1 MDDANE
7 AGAATGEQ
15 DAPMAVAVVGLALRF
30 PGAEDARQYWRN
42 LVGGVDS
49 ITRLDAAGRA
59 RLGLP
64 QGDAWITAAGV
75 LEEAEGFD
83 AAFFGYSPSEAEQM
97 DPQHRTLLECA
108 WAAMESA
115 GYAPRGRPMR
125 AAVYAGAG
133 FTTYGG
139 RGSAGELGGA
149 LGLSGDFLA
158 TRVSYELDLTGPA
171 MTVQSAC
178 STSLVALH
186 LACQSLLAGECDLA
200 LAGGVSIRT
209 PQLAAHRNQEG
220 GILAPDGRCR
230 PFDVHAAG
238 TVVGNG
244 VGVLV
249 LKRLADAV
257 ADGDSIRALVLGT
270 ALNNDGG
277 AKTGFSAP
285 SVQGQ
290 TAVIREALSVAGV
303 SPSDVSYVEAHGTAT
318 ALGDP
323 IEVAALKQAFQGAPE
338 GACGL
343 GAVKSNFGHL
353 DAAAGVAGVIKTVL
367 SMEHRTLPPTLNFT
381 KPHPML
387 ELEGSPFQVVG
398 SARAWEGPLPLRAGV
413 TALGI
418 GGTNAHVVL
427 QEAPVLPDTD
437 APRRGEEVLLLSAK
451 TQGALERMTT
461 ALAERLREHAAS
473 GGTVEAASRAEAGAT
488 KGLALV
494 DEDSASREP
503 SASGASLAD
512 AAHTLQVGRA
522 RFPWRRFVVVR
533 HGEDVAALLD
543 GQSPPGEDA
552 ASRIRT
558 VFDEG
563 ESRGV
568 AFLFPGGGAQRVNMG
583 EAFLREPAFRKAID
597 TCAEWLRGPLGADL
611 RDVLFAGPER
621 FDAAARELDRPLWSQ
636 PALFVCDWALAQLW
650 LSWGVKPEALLG
662 HSLGEYVA
670 ACLAGVFTLEEALGL
685 VVARGRL
692 MEAMPLGGMVS
703 VLASVEQVTA
713 LVGTA
718 VSVAAINGPETCVL
732 SGPLPE
738 LEAAERA
745 LTARGIEHKRVRY
758 ARAAHSSMMEPYLEG
773 FAREVARVKLRAPS
787 LPVVSSLT
795 GRWLQE
801 REATS
806 PDYWVRHLRHTVR
819 FSDALGC
826 LLESGDRALIEVG
839 PGTTLTAL
847 ARQHPARKTQ
857 PVLATLPTKGDAPG
871 SALSALGEAWAAG
884 VDVDWERIRDGERR
898 RRVDLP
904 TYSFDHE
911 HYSLDDA
918 APGPVA
924 RDAMA
929 ARAKAIVPPK
939 PKGRA
944 VRRGERVAPRDA
956 TERTLVECFQTLF
969 RLDDVGIHDDFFA
982 LGGDSLVALR
992 LLAMISERFGKR
1004 LALKEMLTAPT
1015 VELLARKLGGK
1026 EEARAL
1032 PPGMALLQQGT
1043 RGPPLFFVHAAGG
1056 QAVFYRDLARA
1067 IDADR
1072 TAYAFESRGL
1082 EPDGPL
1088 HTSVDEMATAYLE
1101 GVRALQP
1108 TGPYLLVGASFGGAV
1123 AYEMARRLTAEGQAV
1138 PLCAMLD
1145 TPGPGDIAHAQ
1156 AGGVGIEQGPAF
1168 TDPEQQRRYVCVW
1181 EANMNALREYPM
1193 PRFEGG
1199 TLQFFR
1205 ASTVI
1210 EHMPKHV
1217 ELEWLDSGAV
1227 LRVESV
1233 PGDHQSML
1241 TGENAEGLGA
1251 KLAAFLP

>member
-1 MDDANE
+1 MDHDASE
-7 AGAATGEQ
+7 AGTAAGDE
-15 DAPMAVAVVGLALRF
+15 DVPMAVAVVGLALRF

-49 ITRLDAAGRA
+49 ITRLDAAGRE

-64 QGDAWITAAGV
+64 QGDEWITAAGV
-75 LEEAEGFD
+75 LEEAESFD
-83 AAFFGYSPSEAEQM
+83 AAFFGYSAREAEQM
-97 DPQHRTLLECA
+97 DPQHRALLECA

-115 GYAPRGRPMR
+115 GYAPRGQPMR

-139 RGSAGELGGA
+139 RDVAAGLAGA

-209 PQLAAHRNQEG
+209 PQLGAHRNQEG

-230 PFDVHAAG
+230 PFDVNAAG
-238 TVVGNG
+238 TAVGNG
-244 VGVLV
+244 VGMLV

-257 ADGDSIRALVLGT
+257 ADRDTIRAVVLGT

-277 AKTGFSAP
+277 AKTGFAAP

-290 TAVIREALSVAGV
+290 AAVIREALSVAGV
-303 SPSDVSYVEAHGTAT
+303 APSDVSYVEAHGTGT

-323 IEVAALKQAFQGAPE
+323 IEVAALKQVFQGVSP

-343 GAVKSNFGHL
+343 GGVKSNFGHL

-398 SARAWEGPLPLRAGV
+398 STRAWDGPLPLRAGV

-427 QEAPVLPDTD
+427 QEAPALPETD

-451 TQGALERMTT
+451 TEGALERMTA
-461 ALAERLREHAAS
+461 ALAERVQ
-473 GGTVEAASRAEAGAT
+473 G
-488 KGLALV
+488 
-494 DEDSASREP
+494 
-503 SASGASLAD
+503 ASGAWLAD
-512 AAHTLQVGRA
+512 VAHTLQVGRA

-533 HGEDVAALLD
+533 
-543 GQSPPGEDA
+543 QGEDA
-552 ASRIRT
+552 AALMEGRPSAGADAPPRIRT

-583 EAFLREPAFRKAID
+583 EAFLREPAFRAAID
-597 TCAEWLRGPLGADL
+597 RCAELLRGPMGADL
-611 RDVLFAGPER
+611 RDILFAGPER

-692 MEAMPLGGMVS
+692 MEAMPPGGMVS
-703 VLASVEQVTA
+703 VLAPVAQVSEV
-713 LVGTA
+713 VGPA

-738 LEAAERA
+738 LEAAEQA
-745 LTARGIEHKRVRY
+745 LTSRGIEHKRVRY
-758 ARAAHSSMMEPYLEG
+758 ARAAHSSMMEPSLEG

-847 ARQHPARKTQ
+847 ARQHPARKKQ

-884 VDVDWERIRDGERR
+884 VDVDWEHLRDGERR

-904 TYSFDHE
+904 TYSFDRE

-918 APGPVA
+918 APSPVP

-929 ARAKAIVPPK
+929 ARAKATGPSK
-939 PKGRA
+939 PKGGA
-944 VRRGERVAPRDA
+944 PRRGERVAPRDA
-956 TERTLVECFQTLF
+956 TEQSLAECFQTLF

-1004 LALKEMLTAPT
+1004 LALREMLTAPT
-1015 VELLARKLGGK
+1015 VELLARKLGGRD
-1026 EEARAL
+1026 ETRSL
-1032 PPGMALLQQGT
+1032 PPGVALLQQGT

-1067 IDADR
+1067 IDAGR

-1101 GVRALQP
+1101 GLRALQP
-1108 TGPYLLVGASFGGAV
+1108 VGPYLLVGASFGGAV
-1123 AYEMARRLTAEGQAV
+1123 VYEMARRLTAEGHAV

-1145 TPGPGDIAHAQ
+1145 TPGPGDIARAR
-1156 AGGVGIEQGPAF
+1156 AGGVGFAQEQVLA
-1168 TDPEQQRRYVCVW
+1168 DPEQQRRYVRVW
-1181 EANMNALREYPM
+1181 EANMTALRDYAM

-1199 TLQFFR
+1199 SLQFFR
-1205 ASTVI
+1205 AATVI

-1227 LRVESV
+1227 LRVETV

-1241 TGENAEGLGA
+1241 TGGNAEGLGA

>member
-1 MDDANE
+1 MDHANE
-7 AGAATGEQ
+7 AGSAAGGE

-30 PGAEDARQYWRN
+30 PGAADAGQFWRN

-64 QGDAWITAAGV
+64 QGDEWITAAGV

-83 AAFFGYSPSEAEQM
+83 AAFFGYPAREAEQM
-97 DPQHRTLLECA
+97 DPQHRALLECA

-115 GYAPRGRPMR
+115 GYAPRGLPMR

-139 RGSAGELGGA
+139 RDVAAGLAGA

-186 LACQSLLAGECDLA
+186 LACQALLAGECDLA

-209 PQLAAHRNQEG
+209 PQLGAHRNQEG

-230 PFDVHAAG
+230 PFDVNAAG
-238 TVVGNG
+238 TAVGNG

-257 ADGDSIRALVLGT
+257 ADRDPIRAIVLGT

-277 AKTGFSAP
+277 GKTGFAAP

-290 TAVIREALSVAGV
+290 AAVIREALSVAGV
-303 SPSDVSYVEAHGTAT
+303 SPSDVSYVEAHGTGT

-323 IEVAALKQAFQGAPE
+323 IEVAALKQVFHGVAP

-367 SMEHRTLPPTLNFT
+367 SMEHRTLPPTLHFT

-387 ELEGSPFQVVG
+387 ELEGSPFQVVA
-398 SARAWEGPLPLRAGV
+398 SPRAWEGPRPLRAGV

-427 QEAPVLPDTD
+427 QEAPALPETD

-451 TQGALERMTT
+451 TPGALERMTS
-461 ALAERLREHAAS
+461 ALAERMHGAS
-473 GGTVEAASRAEAGAT
+473 GSW
-488 KGLALV
+488 
-494 DEDSASREP
+494 
-503 SASGASLAD
+503 LAD
-512 AAHTLQVGRA
+512 VAHTLQVGRA

-533 HGEDVAALLD
+533 HGEDAAALLE
-543 GQSPPGEDA
+543 GRSSAGEDA
-552 ASRIRT
+552 PPRIRT

-583 EAFLREPAFRKAID
+583 EAFLREPAFRAAID
-597 TCAEWLRGPLGADL
+597 TCAEWLRGPMGADL
-611 RDVLFAGPER
+611 RDILFAGPER

-692 MEAMPLGGMVS
+692 MEAMPPGGMVS
-703 VLASVEQVTA
+703 VLAPVEQVSE
-713 LVGTA
+713 LVGPA

-738 LEAAERA
+738 LEAVEQA

-773 FAREVARVKLRAPS
+773 FARDVARVKLRAPS

-857 PVLATLPTKGDAPG
+857 PVLATLPTKGDAPV
-871 SALSALGEAWAAG
+871 SALAALGEAWAAG
-884 VDVDWERIRDGERR
+884 VDVDWEHLRDGERR

-904 TYSFDHE
+904 TYSFDRE

-918 APGPVA
+918 APSPVA
-924 RDAMA
+924 RDAMSV
-929 ARAKAIVPPK
+929 RAKATVSAK
-939 PKGRA
+939 ARA
-944 VRRGERVAPRDA
+944 PRRGERVAPRDA
-956 TERTLVECFQTLF
+956 TEQALVECFQTLF
-969 RLDDVGIHDDFFA
+969 RLDGVGIHDDFFA

-1015 VELLARKLGGK
+1015 VELLARKLGGR
-1026 EEARAL
+1026 EETLSL
-1032 PPGMALLQQGT
+1032 PPGVALLQQGT
-1043 RGPPLFFVHAAGG
+1043 RGPPLFFVHGAGG
-1056 QAVFYRDLARA
+1056 QSVFYRELAQA

-1101 GVRALQP
+1101 GLRALQP
-1108 TGPYLLVGASFGGAV
+1108 VGPYLLVGASFGGAV
-1123 AYEMARRLTAEGQAV
+1123 VYEMARRLTAEGHAV

-1145 TPGPGDIAHAQ
+1145 TPGPGDIARAR
-1156 AGGVGIEQGPAF
+1156 AGGVGFAQEQVL
-1168 TDPEQQRRYVCVW
+1168 TDPEQQRRYVRVW
-1181 EANMNALREYPM
+1181 EANMTALRDYPV

-1205 ASTVI
+1205 AATVI

-1227 LRVESV
+1227 LRVETV

-1241 TGENAEGLGA
+1241 LGENAVGLGA

>member
-1 MDDANE
+1 MDHANE
-7 AGAATGEQ
+7 AGTAAGGE

-30 PGAEDARQYWRN
+30 PGAADARRFWRN

-49 ITRLDAAGRA
+49 ITRLDAEGRA

-64 QGDAWITAAGV
+64 LGDEWITAAGV

-83 AAFFGYSPSEAEQM
+83 AAFFGYSAREAEQM
-97 DPQHRTLLECA
+97 DPQHRALLECA

-115 GYAPRGRPMR
+115 GYAPRGQPMR

-133 FTTYGG
+133 FTAYGG
-139 RGSAGELGGA
+139 RDVAAGLAGA

-209 PQLAAHRNQEG
+209 PQLGAHRNQEG

-230 PFDVHAAG
+230 PFDVNAAG

-244 VGVLV
+244 VGMLV

-257 ADGDSIRALVLGT
+257 ADRDTIRAVVLGT

-277 AKTGFSAP
+277 AKTGFAAP

-290 TAVIREALSVAGV
+290 SAVIREALSVAGV
-303 SPSDVSYVEAHGTAT
+303 SPSEVSYVEAHGTAT

-323 IEVAALKQAFQGAPE
+323 IEVAALKQVFDGVAP

-367 SMEHRTLPPTLNFT
+367 AMEHRTLPPTLHFT

-387 ELEGSPFQVVG
+387 ELEGSPFQVVA

-427 QEAPVLPDTD
+427 QEAPALPETD

-451 TQGALERMTT
+451 TEGALARMTS
-461 ALAERLREHAAS
+461 ALAERVQR
-473 GGTVEAASRAEAGAT
+473 
-488 KGLALV
+488 
-494 DEDSASREP
+494 
-503 SASGASLAD
+503 ASGAGLAD
-512 AAHTLQVGRA
+512 VAHTLQVGRA

-533 HGEDVAALLD
+533 
-543 GQSPPGEDA
+543 QGEDA
-552 ASRIRT
+552 AALLEAQPGA

-583 EAFLREPAFRKAID
+583 EAFLREPAFRAAID
-597 TCAEWLRGPLGADL
+597 RCAEWLRGPMGADL
-611 RDVLFAGPER
+611 RDILFAGPER

-692 MEAMPLGGMVS
+692 MEAMPPGGMVS
-703 VLASVEQVTA
+703 VLAPVEQVSE
-713 LVGTA
+713 LVGAA
-718 VSVAAINGPETCVL
+718 VSVAAINGSETCVL
-732 SGPLPE
+732 SGPVQE
-738 LEAAERA
+738 LEAAEQA
-745 LTARGIEHKRVRY
+745 LTARGIEHTRVRY
-758 ARAAHSSMMEPYLEG
+758 ARAAHSSMLEPYLEG

-806 PDYWVRHLRHTVR
+806 PDYWVRHLRHTVH
-819 FSDALGC
+819 FSDALAC

-847 ARQHPARKTQ
+847 ARQHPARKKQ

-871 SALSALGEAWAAG
+871 IALAALGEAWAAG

-904 TYSFDHE
+904 TYSFDRE

-918 APGPVA
+918 EPAPIS
-924 RDAMA
+924 REAMA
-929 ARAKAIVPPK
+929 ARAKAVVPPK
-939 PKGRA
+939 ARA
-944 VRRGERVAPRDA
+944 PRRSERVAPRDA
-956 TERTLVECFQTLF
+956 TEQTLVECFQTLF

-1015 VELLARKLGGK
+1015 VELLARKLGGR

-1032 PPGMALLQQGT
+1032 PPGVALLQQGT
-1043 RGPPLFFVHAAGG
+1043 RGPPLFFVHGAGG
-1056 QAVFYRDLARA
+1056 QAVFYRELAGS
-1067 IDADR
+1067 IDPGR
-1072 TAYAFESRGL
+1072 TAYAFEARGL

-1101 GVRALQP
+1101 GLRALQP
-1108 TGPYLLVGASFGGAV
+1108 SGPYLLVGASFGGAV
-1123 AYEMARRLTAEGQAV
+1123 VYEMARRLTAEGHAV

-1145 TPGPGDIAHAQ
+1145 TPGPGDIARAR
-1156 AGGVGIEQGPAF
+1156 AGGVGFAQEQVF
-1168 TDPEQQRRYVCVW
+1168 TDPEQQERYVRVW
-1181 EANMNALREYPM
+1181 EANMLALRDYPM

-1205 ASTVI
+1205 AATLI
-1210 EHMPKHV
+1210 EHLPKHV

-1227 LRVESV
+1227 IRVETV
-1233 PGDHQSML
+1233 PGNHLSML
-1241 TGENAEGLGA
+1241 LGENAVGLGA

>member
-1 MDDANE
+1 
-7 AGAATGEQ
+7 
-15 DAPMAVAVVGLALRF
+15 
-30 PGAEDARQYWRN
+30 
-42 LVGGVDS
+42 
-49 ITRLDAAGRA
+49 
-59 RLGLP
+59 
-64 QGDAWITAAGV
+64 
-75 LEEAEGFD
+75 
-83 AAFFGYSPSEAEQM
+83 
-97 DPQHRTLLECA
+97 
-108 WAAMESA
+108 
-115 GYAPRGRPMR
+115 
-125 AAVYAGAG
+125 
-133 FTTYGG
+133 
-139 RGSAGELGGA
+139 
-149 LGLSGDFLA
+149 SGDFLA

-209 PQLAAHRNQEG
+209 PQLGAHRNQEG

-230 PFDVHAAG
+230 PFDVNAAG

-244 VGVLV
+244 VGMLV

-257 ADGDSIRALVLGT
+257 ADRDTIRAVVLGT

-277 AKTGFSAP
+277 AKTGFAAP

-290 TAVIREALSVAGV
+290 SAVIREALSVAGV
-303 SPSDVSYVEAHGTAT
+303 SPSEVSYVEAHGTAT

-323 IEVAALKQAFQGAPE
+323 IEVAALKQVFEGVSP

-367 SMEHRTLPPTLNFT
+367 AMEHRTLPPTLNFT

-387 ELEGSPFQVVG
+387 ELEGSPFQVVA

-427 QEAPVLPDTD
+427 QEAPALPETD

-451 TQGALERMTT
+451 TEGALERMTS
-461 ALAERLREHAAS
+461 ALAERVQ
-473 GGTVEAASRAEAGAT
+473 G
-488 KGLALV
+488 
-494 DEDSASREP
+494 
-503 SASGASLAD
+503 ASGAGLAD
-512 AAHTLQVGRA
+512 VAHTLQVGRA

-533 HGEDVAALLD
+533 
-543 GQSPPGEDA
+543 QGEDA
-552 ASRIRT
+552 AALLT
-558 VFDEG
+558 GKPGAVFDEG
-563 ESRGV
+563 EARGV

-583 EAFLREPAFRKAID
+583 EAFLREPAFRAAID

-611 RDVLFAGPER
+611 RDILFAGPER

-692 MEAMPLGGMVS
+692 MEAMPPGGMVS
-703 VLASVEQVTA
+703 VLAPVEQVSEF
-713 LVGTA
+713 VGAA

-732 SGPLPE
+732 SGPVQE
-738 LEAAERA
+738 LEAAEQA

-758 ARAAHSSMMEPYLEG
+758 ARAAHSAMLEPYLEG

-819 FSDALGC
+819 FSDALAC

-847 ARQHPARKTQ
+847 ARQHPVRKTQ

-871 SALSALGEAWAAG
+871 SALAALGEAWAAG

-904 TYSFDHE
+904 TYSFDRE

-918 APGPVA
+918 APAPIS
-924 RDAMA
+924 REAMA
-929 ARAKAIVPPK
+929 ARAKAVVPPK
-939 PKGRA
+939 ARA
-944 VRRGERVAPRDA
+944 PRRSERVAPRDA
-956 TERTLVECFQTLF
+956 TEQILVECFQTLF

-1015 VELLARKLGGK
+1015 VELLARKLGGQ
-1026 EEARAL
+1026 EESRAL
-1032 PPGMALLQQGT
+1032 PPGVALLQQGT
-1043 RGPPLFFVHAAGG
+1043 RGPPLFFVHGAGG
-1056 QAVFYRDLARA
+1056 QAVFYRELAGA
-1067 IDADR
+1067 IDPGR
-1072 TAYAFESRGL
+1072 TAYAFEARGL

-1101 GVRALQP
+1101 GLRALQP
-1108 TGPYLLVGASFGGAV
+1108 SGPYLLVGASFGGAV
-1123 AYEMARRLTAEGQAV
+1123 VYEMARRLKAEGHAV

-1145 TPGPGDIAHAQ
+1145 TPGPGDIARARV
-1156 AGGVGIEQGPAF
+1156 GGVGFAQEQVF
-1168 TDPEQQRRYVCVW
+1168 TDPEQQKRYVRVW
-1181 EANMNALREYPM
+1181 EANMLALRDYPM

-1205 ASTVI
+1205 AATLI
-1210 EHMPKHV
+1210 EHLPKHV

-1227 LRVESV
+1227 IRVETV
-1233 PGDHQSML
+1233 PGNHLSML
-1241 TGENAEGLGA
+1241 LGENAVGLGA

>member
-1 MDDANE
+1 DV
-7 AGAATGEQ
+7 AA
-15 DAPMAVAVVGLALRF
+15 GLA
-30 PGAEDARQYWRN
+30 
-42 LVGGVDS
+42 
-49 ITRLDAAGRA
+49 
-59 RLGLP
+59 
-64 QGDAWITAAGV
+64 
-75 LEEAEGFD
+75 
-83 AAFFGYSPSEAEQM
+83 
-97 DPQHRTLLECA
+97 
-108 WAAMESA
+108 
-115 GYAPRGRPMR
+115 
-125 AAVYAGAG
+125 
-133 FTTYGG
+133 
-139 RGSAGELGGA
+139 GA

-171 MTVQSAC
+171 MTVQTAC

-209 PQLAAHRNQEG
+209 PQLGAHRNQEG

-230 PFDVHAAG
+230 PFDVNAAG
-238 TVVGNG
+238 TAVGNG
-244 VGVLV
+244 VGMLV

-257 ADGDSIRALVLGT
+257 ADRDSIRAIVLGT

-277 AKTGFSAP
+277 AKTGFAAP

-290 TAVIREALSVAGV
+290 AAVIREALSVAGV
-303 SPSDVSYVEAHGTAT
+303 APSDVSYVEAHGTAT

-323 IEVAALKQAFQGAPE
+323 IEVAALKQVFQGAPP

-367 SMEHRTLPPTLNFT
+367 SMEHRTLPPTLHFT

-398 SARAWEGPLPLRAGV
+398 STRAWEGPLPLRAGV

-427 QEAPVLPDTD
+427 QEAPALPETD

-451 TQGALERMTT
+451 TEGALERMTA
-461 ALAERLREHAAS
+461 ALAERLREHAAP
-473 GGTVEAASRAEAGAT
+473 VAAASRAEATSHAEAVAVKRQAGVDNGA
-488 KGLALV
+488 ASPAR
-494 DEDSASREP
+494 SAP
-503 SASGASLAD
+503 PASGAWLAD
-512 AAHTLQVGRA
+512 VAHTLQVGRA

-533 HGEDVAALLD
+533 
-543 GQSPPGEDA
+543 PGEDA
-552 ASRIRT
+552 AALLEGRSSAGEDAPPRIRT

-583 EAFLREPAFRKAID
+583 EAFLREPAFRAAID
-597 TCAEWLRGPLGADL
+597 TCAEWLRGPMGADL
-611 RDVLFAGPER
+611 RDILFAGPER

-650 LSWGVKPEALLG
+650 LSWGVKPDALLG

-692 MEAMPLGGMVS
+692 MEAMPPGGMLS
-703 VLASVEQVTA
+703 VLASVEQVSE
-713 LVGTA
+713 LVGPA
-718 VSVAAINGPETCVL
+718 VSVAAINGQETCVL

-738 LEAAERA
+738 LEAAEQA

-847 ARQHPARKTQ
+847 TRQHPARKTQ

-871 SALSALGEAWAAG
+871 SALAALGEAWAAG

-904 TYSFDHE
+904 TYSFDRE

-918 APGPVA
+918 APSPVA

-929 ARAKAIVPPK
+929 AKAKATGPSKSKAQAP
-939 PKGRA
+939 
-944 VRRGERVAPRDA
+944 RRGERVAPRDA
-956 TERTLVECFQTLF
+956 TEQSLVECFQTLF

-1015 VELLARKLGGK
+1015 VELLARKLGGR
-1026 EEARAL
+1026 EEGQSL
-1032 PPGMALLQQGT
+1032 PPGVASLQQGT

-1056 QAVFYRDLARA
+1056 QAVFYRELARA
-1067 IDADR
+1067 IDASR

-1082 EPDGPL
+1082 DPDGPL

-1101 GVRALQP
+1101 GLRALQP
-1108 TGPYLLVGASFGGAV
+1108 VGPYLLVGASFGGAV
-1123 AYEMARRLTAEGQAV
+1123 VYEMARRLTAEGHAV

-1145 TPGPGDIAHAQ
+1145 TPGPGDIARART
-1156 AGGVGIEQGPAF
+1156 GGVGFAQEQVLA
-1168 TDPEQQRRYVCVW
+1168 DPEQQRRYVRVW
-1181 EANMNALREYPM
+1181 EANMTALRDYPM

-1205 ASTVI
+1205 AATVI

-1227 LRVESV
+1227 LRVETV

-1241 TGENAEGLGA
+1241 TGGNAEGLGA

>member
-1 MDDANE
+1 
-7 AGAATGEQ
+7 AA
-15 DAPMAVAVVGLALRF
+15 GLA
-30 PGAEDARQYWRN
+30 
-42 LVGGVDS
+42 
-49 ITRLDAAGRA
+49 
-59 RLGLP
+59 
-64 QGDAWITAAGV
+64 
-75 LEEAEGFD
+75 
-83 AAFFGYSPSEAEQM
+83 
-97 DPQHRTLLECA
+97 
-108 WAAMESA
+108 
-115 GYAPRGRPMR
+115 
-125 AAVYAGAG
+125 
-133 FTTYGG
+133 
-139 RGSAGELGGA
+139 GA

-171 MTVQSAC
+171 MTVQTAC

-209 PQLAAHRNQEG
+209 PQLGAHRKLEG

-230 PFDVHAAG
+230 PFDVNAAG
-238 TVVGNG
+238 TTVGNG
-244 VGVLV
+244 VGMLV

-257 ADGDSIRALVLGT
+257 ADRDSIRAIVLGT

-277 AKTGFSAP
+277 AKTGFAAP

-290 TAVIREALSVAGV
+290 AAVIREALSVAGV
-303 SPSDVSYVEAHGTAT
+303 APSDVSYVEAHGTAT

-323 IEVAALKQAFQGAPE
+323 IEVAALKQVFQGAPP

-367 SMEHRTLPPTLNFT
+367 SMEHRTLPPTLHFT

-398 SARAWEGPLPLRAGV
+398 STRAWEGPLPLRAGV

-427 QEAPVLPDTD
+427 QEAPALPETD

-451 TQGALERMTT
+451 TEGALERMTA
-461 ALAERLREHAAS
+461 ALAERMQR
-473 GGTVEAASRAEAGAT
+473 
-488 KGLALV
+488 
-494 DEDSASREP
+494 
-503 SASGASLAD
+503 ASGAWLAD
-512 AAHTLQVGRA
+512 VAHTLQVGRA
-522 RFPWRRFVVVR
+522 RFAWRRFVVVR
-533 HGEDVAALLD
+533 
-543 GQSPPGEDA
+543 QGEDA
-552 ASRIRT
+552 VALLEGRSSAGEDAPPRIRT
-558 VFDEG
+558 VLDEG

-583 EAFLREPAFRKAID
+583 EAFLREPAFRAAID
-597 TCAEWLRGPLGADL
+597 TCAELLRGPMGADL
-611 RDVLFAGPER
+611 RDILFAGPER
-621 FDAAARELDRPLWSQ
+621 FDEAARELDRPLWSQ

-692 MEAMPLGGMVS
+692 MEAMPPGGMLS
-703 VLASVEQVTA
+703 VLASVEQVSE
-713 LVGTA
+713 LMGPA

-738 LEAAERA
+738 LEAAEQA

-847 ARQHPARKTQ
+847 ARQHPARKKQ
-857 PVLATLPTKGDAPG
+857 PVLATLPTKGDASG
-871 SALSALGEAWAAG
+871 SALAALGEAWAAG
-884 VDVDWERIRDGERR
+884 VDVDWEHIRDGERR

-904 TYSFDHE
+904 TYSFDRE
-911 HYSLDDA
+911 HYSLDAA
-918 APGPVA
+918 APSPVA

-929 ARAKAIVPPK
+929 AKAKATGSSK
-939 PKGRA
+939 PKA
-944 VRRGERVAPRDA
+944 QAPRRGERVAPRDA
-956 TERTLVECFQTLF
+956 TEQSLVECFQTLF

-1015 VELLARKLGGK
+1015 VELLARKLGGR
-1026 EEARAL
+1026 EEGRSL
-1032 PPGMALLQQGT
+1032 PPGVALLQQGT

-1056 QAVFYRDLARA
+1056 QPVFYRDLARA
-1067 IDADR
+1067 IDAGR

-1101 GVRALQP
+1101 GLRALQP
-1108 TGPYLLVGASFGGAV
+1108 VGPYLLVGASFGGAV
-1123 AYEMARRLTAEGQAV
+1123 VYEMARRLTAEGHAV

-1145 TPGPGDIAHAQ
+1145 TPGPGDIARARV
-1156 AGGVGIEQGPAF
+1156 GGVGFAQEQVLA
-1168 TDPEQQRRYVCVW
+1168 DPEQQRRYVRVW
-1181 EANMNALREYPM
+1181 EANMTALRDYPM

-1199 TLQFFR
+1199 ILQFFR
-1205 ASTVI
+1205 AATVI

-1227 LRVESV
+1227 VRVETV

-1241 TGENAEGLGA
+1241 TGGNAEGLGA
-1251 KLAAFLP
+1251 KLAALLP

>member
-1 MDDANE
+1 
-7 AGAATGEQ
+7 
-15 DAPMAVAVVGLALRF
+15 
-30 PGAEDARQYWRN
+30 
-42 LVGGVDS
+42 
-49 ITRLDAAGRA
+49 
-59 RLGLP
+59 
-64 QGDAWITAAGV
+64 
-75 LEEAEGFD
+75 
-83 AAFFGYSPSEAEQM
+83 
-97 DPQHRTLLECA
+97 
-108 WAAMESA
+108 
-115 GYAPRGRPMR
+115 
-125 AAVYAGAG
+125 
-133 FTTYGG
+133 
-139 RGSAGELGGA
+139 
-149 LGLSGDFLA
+149 
-158 TRVSYELDLTGPA
+158 
-171 MTVQSAC
+171 
-178 STSLVALH
+178 
-186 LACQSLLAGECDLA
+186 
-200 LAGGVSIRT
+200 
-209 PQLAAHRNQEG
+209 
-220 GILAPDGRCR
+220 
-230 PFDVHAAG
+230 
-238 TVVGNG
+238 
-244 VGVLV
+244 
-249 LKRLADAV
+249 
-257 ADGDSIRALVLGT
+257 
-270 ALNNDGG
+270 
-277 AKTGFSAP
+277 
-285 SVQGQ
+285 
-290 TAVIREALSVAGV
+290 
-303 SPSDVSYVEAHGTAT
+303 
-318 ALGDP
+318 
-323 IEVAALKQAFQGAPE
+323 
-338 GACGL
+338 
-343 GAVKSNFGHL
+343 VKSNFGHL

-398 SARAWEGPLPLRAGV
+398 STREWVGPLPLRAGV

-427 QEAPVLPDTD
+427 QEAPALPETD

-451 TQGALERMTT
+451 TEGALERMTA
-461 ALAERLREHAAS
+461 ALAERVQ
-473 GGTVEAASRAEAGAT
+473 G
-488 KGLALV
+488 
-494 DEDSASREP
+494 
-503 SASGASLAD
+503 ASGAWLAD
-512 AAHTLQVGRA
+512 VAHTLQVGRA

-533 HGEDVAALLD
+533 
-543 GQSPPGEDA
+543 QGEDA
-552 ASRIRT
+552 AAVLEERSSSGADAPPRIRT

-583 EAFLREPAFRKAID
+583 EAFLREPAFRAAID
-597 TCAEWLRGPLGADL
+597 RCAEWLRGPMGADL
-611 RDVLFAGPER
+611 RDILFAGPER

-692 MEAMPLGGMVS
+692 MEAMPPGGMVS
-703 VLASVEQVTA
+703 VLAPVEQVSA
-713 LVGTA
+713 LVGPA

-738 LEAAERA
+738 LEAAEQA

-773 FAREVARVKLRAPS
+773 FAREVARVKFRAPS

-847 ARQHPARKTQ
+847 VRQHPARKTQ

-871 SALSALGEAWAAG
+871 SALAALGEAWAAG
-884 VDVDWERIRDGERR
+884 VDVDWEHIRDGERR

-904 TYSFDHE
+904 TYSFDRE
-911 HYSLDDA
+911 HYSLDDV
-918 APGPVA
+918 APSPVT

-929 ARAKAIVPPK
+929 ARAKATGPSK
-939 PKGRA
+939 PKGSA
-944 VRRGERVAPRDA
+944 PRRGERVAPRDA
-956 TERTLVECFQTLF
+956 TEQSLAECFQTLF

-1026 EEARAL
+1026 DEARAL

-1043 RGPPLFFVHAAGG
+1043 RGPPLFFVHGAGG
-1056 QAVFYRDLARA
+1056 QAVFYRELAQA
-1067 IDADR
+1067 IDAGR
-1072 TAYAFESRGL
+1072 TAYAFEARGL

-1101 GVRALQP
+1101 GLRALQP
-1108 TGPYLLVGASFGGAV
+1108 VGPYLLVGASFGGAV
-1123 AYEMARRLTAEGQAV
+1123 VYEMARRLMAEGHAV

-1145 TPGPGDIAHAQ
+1145 TPGPGDVARAR
-1156 AGGVGIEQGPAF
+1156 AGGVGFAQEQVFA
-1168 TDPEQQRRYVCVW
+1168 DPEQQQRYVRVW
-1181 EANMNALREYPM
+1181 EANMLALRDYAM

-1205 ASTVI
+1205 ASTLI
-1210 EHMPKHV
+1210 EYLPKHV

-1227 LRVESV
+1227 VRVESV
-1233 PGDHQSML
+1233 PGNHLSML
-1241 TGENAEGLGA
+1241 LGENAAGLGA

>member
-1 MDDANE
+1 
-7 AGAATGEQ
+7 
-15 DAPMAVAVVGLALRF
+15 
-30 PGAEDARQYWRN
+30 
-42 LVGGVDS
+42 
-49 ITRLDAAGRA
+49 
-59 RLGLP
+59 
-64 QGDAWITAAGV
+64 
-75 LEEAEGFD
+75 
-83 AAFFGYSPSEAEQM
+83 
-97 DPQHRTLLECA
+97 
-108 WAAMESA
+108 
-115 GYAPRGRPMR
+115 
-125 AAVYAGAG
+125 
-133 FTTYGG
+133 
-139 RGSAGELGGA
+139 A

-171 MTVQSAC
+171 MTVQTAC

-209 PQLAAHRNQEG
+209 PQLGAHRKLEG

-230 PFDVHAAG
+230 PFDVNAAG
-238 TVVGNG
+238 TTVGNG
-244 VGVLV
+244 VGMLV

-257 ADGDSIRALVLGT
+257 ADRDSIRAIVLGT

-277 AKTGFSAP
+277 AKTGFAAP

-290 TAVIREALSVAGV
+290 AAVIREALSVAGV
-303 SPSDVSYVEAHGTAT
+303 APSDVSYVEAHGTAT

-323 IEVAALKQAFQGAPE
+323 IEVAALKQVFQGAPP

-367 SMEHRTLPPTLNFT
+367 SMEHRTLPPTLHFT

-398 SARAWEGPLPLRAGV
+398 STRAWEGPLPLRAGV

-427 QEAPVLPDTD
+427 QEAPALPETD

-451 TQGALERMTT
+451 TEGALERMTA
-461 ALAERLREHAAS
+461 ALAERMQR
-473 GGTVEAASRAEAGAT
+473 
-488 KGLALV
+488 
-494 DEDSASREP
+494 
-503 SASGASLAD
+503 ASGAWLAD
-512 AAHTLQVGRA
+512 VAHTLQVGRA
-522 RFPWRRFVVVR
+522 RFAWRRFVVVR
-533 HGEDVAALLD
+533 
-543 GQSPPGEDA
+543 QGEDA
-552 ASRIRT
+552 VALLEGRSSAGEDAPPRIRT
-558 VFDEG
+558 VLDEG

-583 EAFLREPAFRKAID
+583 EAFLREPAFRAAID
-597 TCAEWLRGPLGADL
+597 TCAELLRGPMGADL
-611 RDVLFAGPER
+611 RDILFAGPER
-621 FDAAARELDRPLWSQ
+621 FDEAARELDRPLWSQ

-692 MEAMPLGGMVS
+692 MEAMPPGGMLS
-703 VLASVEQVTA
+703 VLASVEQVSE
-713 LVGTA
+713 LMGPA

-738 LEAAERA
+738 LEAAEQA

-847 ARQHPARKTQ
+847 ARQHPARKKQ
-857 PVLATLPTKGDAPG
+857 PVLATLPTKGDASG
-871 SALSALGEAWAAG
+871 SALAALGEAWAAG
-884 VDVDWERIRDGERR
+884 VDVDWEHIRDGERR

-904 TYSFDHE
+904 TYSFDRE
-911 HYSLDDA
+911 HYSLDAA
-918 APGPVA
+918 APSPVA

-929 ARAKAIVPPK
+929 AKAKATGSSK
-939 PKGRA
+939 PKA
-944 VRRGERVAPRDA
+944 QAPRRGERVAPRDA
-956 TERTLVECFQTLF
+956 TEQSLVECFQTLF

-1015 VELLARKLGGK
+1015 VELLARKLGGR
-1026 EEARAL
+1026 EEGRSL
-1032 PPGMALLQQGT
+1032 PPGVALLQQGT

-1056 QAVFYRDLARA
+1056 QPVFYRDLARA
-1067 IDADR
+1067 IDAGR

-1101 GVRALQP
+1101 GLRALQP
-1108 TGPYLLVGASFGGAV
+1108 VGPYLLVGASFGGAV
-1123 AYEMARRLTAEGQAV
+1123 VYEMARRLTAEGHAV

-1145 TPGPGDIAHAQ
+1145 TPGPGDIARARV
-1156 AGGVGIEQGPAF
+1156 GGVGFAQEQVLA
-1168 TDPEQQRRYVCVW
+1168 DPEQQRRYVRVW
-1181 EANMNALREYPM
+1181 EANMTALRDYPM

-1199 TLQFFR
+1199 ILQFFR
-1205 ASTVI
+1205 AATVI

-1227 LRVESV
+1227 VRVETV

-1241 TGENAEGLGA
+1241 TGGNAEGLGA
-1251 KLAAFLP
+1251 KLAALLP

>member
-1 MDDANE
+1 
-7 AGAATGEQ
+7 
-15 DAPMAVAVVGLALRF
+15 
-30 PGAEDARQYWRN
+30 
-42 LVGGVDS
+42 
-49 ITRLDAAGRA
+49 
-59 RLGLP
+59 
-64 QGDAWITAAGV
+64 
-75 LEEAEGFD
+75 
-83 AAFFGYSPSEAEQM
+83 
-97 DPQHRTLLECA
+97 
-108 WAAMESA
+108 
-115 GYAPRGRPMR
+115 
-125 AAVYAGAG
+125 
-133 FTTYGG
+133 
-139 RGSAGELGGA
+139 
-149 LGLSGDFLA
+149 SGDFLA

-171 MTVQSAC
+171 MTVQTAC

-209 PQLAAHRNQEG
+209 PQLGAHRNQEG

-230 PFDVHAAG
+230 PFDVNAAG
-238 TVVGNG
+238 TAVGNG

-257 ADGDSIRALVLGT
+257 ADRDTIRAIVLGT

-277 AKTGFSAP
+277 AKTGFAAP

-303 SPSDVSYVEAHGTAT
+303 APSDVSYVEAHGTAT

-323 IEVAALKQAFQGAPE
+323 IEVAALKQVFQGVSP

-343 GAVKSNFGHL
+343 GGVKSNFGHL

-398 SARAWEGPLPLRAGV
+398 STRAWEGPLPLRAGV

-427 QEAPVLPDTD
+427 QEAPALPETD

-451 TQGALERMTT
+451 TEGALERMTS
-461 ALAERLREHAAS
+461 ALAERVQ
-473 GGTVEAASRAEAGAT
+473 G
-488 KGLALV
+488 
-494 DEDSASREP
+494 
-503 SASGASLAD
+503 ASGAWLAD
-512 AAHTLQVGRA
+512 VAHTLQVGRA

-533 HGEDVAALLD
+533 
-543 GQSPPGEDA
+543 QGEDA
-552 ASRIRT
+552 AAVLEGRPSAGEDATPRIRT

-583 EAFLREPAFRKAID
+583 EAFLREPAFRAAID
-597 TCAEWLRGPLGADL
+597 TCAEWLCGPMGADL
-611 RDVLFAGPER
+611 RDILFAGPER

-692 MEAMPLGGMVS
+692 MEAMPPGGMVS
-703 VLASVEQVTA
+703 VLAPVEQIPE
-713 LVGTA
+713 LMGPA

-738 LEAAERA
+738 LEAAEQA

-758 ARAAHSSMMEPYLEG
+758 ARAAHSSMMEPHLEG

-884 VDVDWERIRDGERR
+884 VDVDWEHLRDGERR

-904 TYSFDHE
+904 TYSFDRE
-911 HYSLDDA
+911 HYSLDDV
-918 APGPVA
+918 APSPVT

-929 ARAKAIVPPK
+929 AKAKATGASK
-939 PKGRA
+939 PKERA
-944 VRRGERVAPRDA
+944 SRRGERVAPRDA
-956 TERTLVECFQTLF
+956 TEQSLAECFQTLF

-1015 VELLARKLGGK
+1015 VELLARKLGGQ
-1026 EEARAL
+1026 EEGRSL
-1032 PPGMALLQQGT
+1032 PPGVALLQQGT

-1067 IDADR
+1067 IDAGR

-1101 GVRALQP
+1101 GLRALQP
-1108 TGPYLLVGASFGGAV
+1108 AGPYLLVGASFGGAV
-1123 AYEMARRLTAEGQAV
+1123 VYEMARRLTAEGHAV

-1145 TPGPGDIAHAQ
+1145 TPGPGDIARARAGEVGFAQ
-1156 AGGVGIEQGPAF
+1156 EQVLA
-1168 TDPEQQRRYVCVW
+1168 DPEQQRRYVRVW
-1181 EANMNALREYPM
+1181 EANMTALRDYSM

-1205 ASTVI
+1205 AATVI
-1210 EHMPKHV
+1210 EYMPKHV

-1227 LRVESV
+1227 LRVETV

-1241 TGENAEGLGA
+1241 TGGNAEGLGA

>member
-1 MDDANE
+1 
-7 AGAATGEQ
+7 
-15 DAPMAVAVVGLALRF
+15 
-30 PGAEDARQYWRN
+30 
-42 LVGGVDS
+42 
-49 ITRLDAAGRA
+49 
-59 RLGLP
+59 
-64 QGDAWITAAGV
+64 
-75 LEEAEGFD
+75 
-83 AAFFGYSPSEAEQM
+83 
-97 DPQHRTLLECA
+97 
-108 WAAMESA
+108 
-115 GYAPRGRPMR
+115 
-125 AAVYAGAG
+125 
-133 FTTYGG
+133 
-139 RGSAGELGGA
+139 

-171 MTVQSAC
+171 MTVQTAC

-209 PQLAAHRNQEG
+209 PQLGAHRKLEG

-230 PFDVHAAG
+230 PFDVNAAG
-238 TVVGNG
+238 TTVGNG
-244 VGVLV
+244 VGMLV

-257 ADGDSIRALVLGT
+257 ADRDSIRAIVLGT

-277 AKTGFSAP
+277 AKTGFAAP

-290 TAVIREALSVAGV
+290 AAVIREALSVAGV
-303 SPSDVSYVEAHGTAT
+303 APSDVSYVEAHGTAT

-323 IEVAALKQAFQGAPE
+323 IEVAALKQVFQGAPP

-367 SMEHRTLPPTLNFT
+367 SMEHRTLPPTLHFT

-398 SARAWEGPLPLRAGV
+398 SPRAWEGPLPLRAGV

-427 QEAPVLPDTD
+427 QEAPALPETD

-451 TQGALERMTT
+451 TEGALERMTA
-461 ALAERLREHAAS
+461 ALAERMQR
-473 GGTVEAASRAEAGAT
+473 
-488 KGLALV
+488 
-494 DEDSASREP
+494 
-503 SASGASLAD
+503 ASGAWLAD
-512 AAHTLQVGRA
+512 VAHTLQVGRA
-522 RFPWRRFVVVR
+522 RFAWRRFVVVR
-533 HGEDVAALLD
+533 
-543 GQSPPGEDA
+543 QGEDA
-552 ASRIRT
+552 VALLEGRSSAGEDAPPRIRT
-558 VFDEG
+558 VLDEG

-568 AFLFPGGGAQRVNMG
+568 AFLFPGGGVQRVNMG
-583 EAFLREPAFRKAID
+583 EAFLREPAFRAAID
-597 TCAEWLRGPLGADL
+597 TCAELLRGPMGADL
-611 RDVLFAGPER
+611 RDILFAGPER
-621 FDAAARELDRPLWSQ
+621 FDEAARELDRPLWSQ
-636 PALFVCDWALAQLW
+636 PSLFVCDWALAQLW

-692 MEAMPLGGMVS
+692 MEAMPPGGMLS
-703 VLASVEQVTA
+703 VLASVEQVSE
-713 LVGTA
+713 LMGPA

-738 LEAAERA
+738 LEAAEQA

-847 ARQHPARKTQ
+847 ARQHPARKKQ

-871 SALSALGEAWAAG
+871 SALAALGEAWAAG
-884 VDVDWERIRDGERR
+884 VDVDWEHIRDGERR

-904 TYSFDHE
+904 TYSFDRE
-911 HYSLDDA
+911 HYSLDAA
-918 APGPVA
+918 APSPVA

-929 ARAKAIVPPK
+929 AKAKATGSSK
-939 PKGRA
+939 PKA
-944 VRRGERVAPRDA
+944 QAPRRGERVAPRDA
-956 TERTLVECFQTLF
+956 TEQSLVECFQTLF

-1015 VELLARKLGGK
+1015 VELLARKLGGR
-1026 EEARAL
+1026 EEGRSL
-1032 PPGMALLQQGT
+1032 PPGVALLQQGT

-1067 IDADR
+1067 IDAGR

-1101 GVRALQP
+1101 GLRALQP
-1108 TGPYLLVGASFGGAV
+1108 VGPYLLVGASFGGAV
-1123 AYEMARRLTAEGQAV
+1123 VYEMARRLTAEGHAV

-1145 TPGPGDIAHAQ
+1145 TPGPGDIARARV
-1156 AGGVGIEQGPAF
+1156 GGVGFAQEQVF
-1168 TDPEQQRRYVCVW
+1168 TDPEQQRRYVRVW
-1181 EANMNALREYPM
+1181 EANMGALRDYAM
-1193 PRFEGG
+1193 PRFEAGI
-1199 TLQFFR
+1199 LQFFR
-1205 ASTVI
+1205 AATVI

-1227 LRVESV
+1227 VRVETV

-1241 TGENAEGLGA
+1241 TGGNAEGLGA
-1251 KLAAFLP
+1251 KLAALLP

>member
-1 MDDANE
+1 
-7 AGAATGEQ
+7 
-15 DAPMAVAVVGLALRF
+15 
-30 PGAEDARQYWRN
+30 
-42 LVGGVDS
+42 
-49 ITRLDAAGRA
+49 
-59 RLGLP
+59 
-64 QGDAWITAAGV
+64 
-75 LEEAEGFD
+75 
-83 AAFFGYSPSEAEQM
+83 
-97 DPQHRTLLECA
+97 
-108 WAAMESA
+108 
-115 GYAPRGRPMR
+115 
-125 AAVYAGAG
+125 
-133 FTTYGG
+133 
-139 RGSAGELGGA
+139 A

-171 MTVQSAC
+171 MTVQTAC

-209 PQLAAHRNQEG
+209 PQLGAHRKLEG

-230 PFDVHAAG
+230 PFDVNAAG
-238 TVVGNG
+238 TTVGNG
-244 VGVLV
+244 VGMLV

-257 ADGDSIRALVLGT
+257 ADRDSIRAIVLGT

-277 AKTGFSAP
+277 AKTGFAAP

-290 TAVIREALSVAGV
+290 AAVIREALSVAGV
-303 SPSDVSYVEAHGTAT
+303 APSDVSYVEAHGTAT

-323 IEVAALKQAFQGAPE
+323 IEVAALKQVFQGAPP

-353 DAAAGVAGVIKTVL
+353 DVAAGVAGVIKTVL
-367 SMEHRTLPPTLNFT
+367 SMEHRTLPPTLHFT

-398 SARAWEGPLPLRAGV
+398 STRAWEGPLPLRAGV

-427 QEAPVLPDTD
+427 QEAPALPETD

-451 TQGALERMTT
+451 TEGALERMTA
-461 ALAERLREHAAS
+461 ALAERMQR
-473 GGTVEAASRAEAGAT
+473 
-488 KGLALV
+488 
-494 DEDSASREP
+494 
-503 SASGASLAD
+503 ASGAWLAD
-512 AAHTLQVGRA
+512 VAHTLQVGRA
-522 RFPWRRFVVVR
+522 RFAWRRFVVVR
-533 HGEDVAALLD
+533 
-543 GQSPPGEDA
+543 QGEDA
-552 ASRIRT
+552 VALLEGRSSAGEDAPPRIRT
-558 VFDEG
+558 VLDEG

-583 EAFLREPAFRKAID
+583 EAFLREPAFRAAID
-597 TCAEWLRGPLGADL
+597 TCAELLRGPMGADL
-611 RDVLFAGPER
+611 RDILFAGPER
-621 FDAAARELDRPLWSQ
+621 FDEAARELDRPLWSQ

-692 MEAMPLGGMVS
+692 MEAMPPGGMLS
-703 VLASVEQVTA
+703 VLASVEQVSE
-713 LVGTA
+713 LMGPA

-738 LEAAERA
+738 LEAAEQA

-847 ARQHPARKTQ
+847 ARQHPARKKQ
-857 PVLATLPTKGDAPG
+857 PVLATLPTKGDASG
-871 SALSALGEAWAAG
+871 SALAALGEAWAAG
-884 VDVDWERIRDGERR
+884 VDVDWEHIRDGERR

-904 TYSFDHE
+904 TYSFDRE
-911 HYSLDDA
+911 HYSLDAA
-918 APGPVA
+918 APSPVA

-929 ARAKAIVPPK
+929 AKAKATGSSK
-939 PKGRA
+939 PKA
-944 VRRGERVAPRDA
+944 QAPRRGERVAPRDA
-956 TERTLVECFQTLF
+956 TEQSLVECFQTLF

-1015 VELLARKLGGK
+1015 VELLARKLGGR
-1026 EEARAL
+1026 EEGRSL
-1032 PPGMALLQQGT
+1032 PPGVALLQQGT

-1067 IDADR
+1067 IDAGR

-1101 GVRALQP
+1101 GLRALQP
-1108 TGPYLLVGASFGGAV
+1108 VGPYLLVGASFGGAV
-1123 AYEMARRLTAEGQAV
+1123 VYEMARRLTAEGHAV

-1145 TPGPGDIAHAQ
+1145 TPGPGDIARARV
-1156 AGGVGIEQGPAF
+1156 GGVGFAQEQVF
-1168 TDPEQQRRYVCVW
+1168 TDPEQQRRYVRVW
-1181 EANMNALREYPM
+1181 EANMGALRDYAM
-1193 PRFEGG
+1193 PRFEAGI
-1199 TLQFFR
+1199 LQFFR
-1205 ASTVI
+1205 AATVI

-1227 LRVESV
+1227 VRVETV

-1241 TGENAEGLGA
+1241 TGGNAEGLGA
-1251 KLAAFLP
+1251 KLAALLP

>member
-1 MDDANE
+1 
-7 AGAATGEQ
+7 
-15 DAPMAVAVVGLALRF
+15 
-30 PGAEDARQYWRN
+30 
-42 LVGGVDS
+42 
-49 ITRLDAAGRA
+49 
-59 RLGLP
+59 
-64 QGDAWITAAGV
+64 
-75 LEEAEGFD
+75 
-83 AAFFGYSPSEAEQM
+83 
-97 DPQHRTLLECA
+97 
-108 WAAMESA
+108 
-115 GYAPRGRPMR
+115 
-125 AAVYAGAG
+125 
-133 FTTYGG
+133 
-139 RGSAGELGGA
+139 

-171 MTVQSAC
+171 MTVQTAC

-209 PQLAAHRNQEG
+209 PQLGAHRKLEG

-230 PFDVHAAG
+230 PFDVNAAG
-238 TVVGNG
+238 TTVGNG
-244 VGVLV
+244 VGMLV

-257 ADGDSIRALVLGT
+257 ADRDSIRAIVLGT

-277 AKTGFSAP
+277 AKTGFAAP

-290 TAVIREALSVAGV
+290 AAVIREALSVAGV
-303 SPSDVSYVEAHGTAT
+303 APSDVSYVEAHGTAT

-323 IEVAALKQAFQGAPE
+323 IEVAALKQVFQGAPP

-367 SMEHRTLPPTLNFT
+367 SMEHRTLPPTLHFT

-398 SARAWEGPLPLRAGV
+398 SPRAWEGPLPLRAGV

-427 QEAPVLPDTD
+427 QEAPALPETD

-451 TQGALERMTT
+451 TEGALERMTA
-461 ALAERLREHAAS
+461 ALAERMQR
-473 GGTVEAASRAEAGAT
+473 
-488 KGLALV
+488 
-494 DEDSASREP
+494 
-503 SASGASLAD
+503 ASGAWLAD
-512 AAHTLQVGRA
+512 VAHTLQVGRA

-533 HGEDVAALLD
+533 
-543 GQSPPGEDA
+543 QGEDA
-552 ASRIRT
+552 VALLEGRSSAGEDAPPRIRT
-558 VFDEG
+558 VLDEG

-583 EAFLREPAFRKAID
+583 EAFLREPAFRAAID
-597 TCAEWLRGPLGADL
+597 TCAELLRGPMGADL
-611 RDVLFAGPER
+611 RDILFAGPER
-621 FDAAARELDRPLWSQ
+621 FDEAARELDRPLWSQ

-692 MEAMPLGGMVS
+692 MEAMPPGGMLS
-703 VLASVEQVTA
+703 VLASVEQVSE
-713 LVGTA
+713 LMGPA

-738 LEAAERA
+738 LEAAEQA

-847 ARQHPARKTQ
+847 ARQHPARKKQ
-857 PVLATLPTKGDAPG
+857 PVLATLPTKGDASG
-871 SALSALGEAWAAG
+871 SALAALGEAWAAG
-884 VDVDWERIRDGERR
+884 VDVDWEHIRDGERR

-904 TYSFDHE
+904 TYSFDRE
-911 HYSLDDA
+911 HYSLDAA
-918 APGPVA
+918 APSPVA

-929 ARAKAIVPPK
+929 AKAKATGSSK
-939 PKGRA
+939 PKA
-944 VRRGERVAPRDA
+944 QAPRRGERVAPRDA
-956 TERTLVECFQTLF
+956 TEQSLVECFQTLF

-1015 VELLARKLGGK
+1015 VELLARKLGGR
-1026 EEARAL
+1026 EEGRSL
-1032 PPGMALLQQGT
+1032 PPGVALLQQGT

-1067 IDADR
+1067 IDAGR

-1101 GVRALQP
+1101 GLRALQP
-1108 TGPYLLVGASFGGAV
+1108 VGPYLLVGASFGGAV
-1123 AYEMARRLTAEGQAV
+1123 VYEMARRLTAEGHAV

-1145 TPGPGDIAHAQ
+1145 TPGPGDIARARV
-1156 AGGVGIEQGPAF
+1156 GGVGFAQEQVF
-1168 TDPEQQRRYVCVW
+1168 TDPEQQRRYVRVW
-1181 EANMNALREYPM
+1181 EANMGALRDYAM
-1193 PRFEGG
+1193 PRFEAGI
-1199 TLQFFR
+1199 LQFFR
-1205 ASTVI
+1205 AATVI

-1227 LRVESV
+1227 VRVETV

-1241 TGENAEGLGA
+1241 TGGNAEGLGA
-1251 KLAAFLP
+1251 KLAALLP

>member
-1 MDDANE
+1 
-7 AGAATGEQ
+7 
-15 DAPMAVAVVGLALRF
+15 
-30 PGAEDARQYWRN
+30 
-42 LVGGVDS
+42 
-49 ITRLDAAGRA
+49 
-59 RLGLP
+59 
-64 QGDAWITAAGV
+64 
-75 LEEAEGFD
+75 
-83 AAFFGYSPSEAEQM
+83 
-97 DPQHRTLLECA
+97 
-108 WAAMESA
+108 
-115 GYAPRGRPMR
+115 
-125 AAVYAGAG
+125 
-133 FTTYGG
+133 
-139 RGSAGELGGA
+139 
-149 LGLSGDFLA
+149 GLSGDFLA

-171 MTVQSAC
+171 MTVQTAC

-209 PQLAAHRNQEG
+209 PQLGAHRNQEG

-230 PFDVHAAG
+230 PFDVNAAG
-238 TVVGNG
+238 TAVGNG
-244 VGVLV
+244 VGMLV

-257 ADGDSIRALVLGT
+257 ADRDSIRAIVLGT

-277 AKTGFSAP
+277 AKTGFAAP

-290 TAVIREALSVAGV
+290 AAVIREALSVAGV

-323 IEVAALKQAFQGAPE
+323 IEVAALKQVFEGAPP

-367 SMEHRTLPPTLNFT
+367 SMEHRTLPPTLHFT

-398 SARAWEGPLPLRAGV
+398 STRAWEGPLPLRAGV

-427 QEAPVLPDTD
+427 QEAPALPETD

-451 TQGALERMTT
+451 TEGALERMTT
-461 ALAERLREHAAS
+461 ALAERLREHAAP
-473 GGTVEAASRAEAGAT
+473 VAAASRAEATSHAEGVAVKRQAGVDNGA
-488 KGLALV
+488 ASPAR
-494 DEDSASREP
+494 SAP
-503 SASGASLAD
+503 PASDAWLAD
-512 AAHTLQVGRA
+512 VAHTLQVGRA

-533 HGEDVAALLD
+533 
-543 GQSPPGEDA
+543 PGEDA
-552 ASRIRT
+552 AALLEGRSSAGEDAPPRIRT

-583 EAFLREPAFRKAID
+583 EAFLREPAFRAAID
-597 TCAEWLRGPLGADL
+597 TCAELLRGPMGADL
-611 RDVLFAGPER
+611 RDILFAGPER
-621 FDAAARELDRPLWSQ
+621 FDAAAHELDRPLWSQ

-650 LSWGVKPEALLG
+650 LSWGVKPDALLG

-692 MEAMPLGGMVS
+692 MEAMPPGGMVS
-703 VLASVEQVTA
+703 VLAPVEQVSEF
-713 LVGTA
+713 VGPA
-718 VSVAAINGPETCVL
+718 VSVAAINGLETCVL

-738 LEAAERA
+738 LEAAEQA

-773 FAREVARVKLRAPS
+773 FAREVVRVKLRAPS

-847 ARQHPARKTQ
+847 TRQHPARKTQ

-871 SALSALGEAWAAG
+871 SALAALGEAWAAG

-904 TYSFDHE
+904 TYSFDRE

-918 APGPVA
+918 APSPVA

-929 ARAKAIVPPK
+929 AKAKATGPSKSKAQAP
-939 PKGRA
+939 
-944 VRRGERVAPRDA
+944 RRGERVAPRDA
-956 TERTLVECFQTLF
+956 TEQSLVECFQTLF

-1015 VELLARKLGGK
+1015 VELLARKLGGR
-1026 EEARAL
+1026 EEGQSL
-1032 PPGMALLQQGT
+1032 PPGVASLQQGT

-1056 QAVFYRDLARA
+1056 QAVFYRELARA
-1067 IDADR
+1067 IDASR

-1101 GVRALQP
+1101 GLRALQP
-1108 TGPYLLVGASFGGAV
+1108 VGPYLLVGASFGGAV
-1123 AYEMARRLTAEGQAV
+1123 VYEMARRLTAEGHAV

-1145 TPGPGDIAHAQ
+1145 TPGPGDIARART
-1156 AGGVGIEQGPAF
+1156 GGVGFAQEQVLA
-1168 TDPEQQRRYVCVW
+1168 DPEQQRRYVRVW
-1181 EANMNALREYPM
+1181 EANMTALRDYPM

-1205 ASTVI
+1205 AATVI

-1227 LRVESV
+1227 LRVETV

-1251 KLAAFLP
+1251 KLAALLP

>member
-1 MDDANE
+1 MDHANE
-7 AGAATGEQ
+7 AGAAAGGE

-49 ITRLDAAGRA
+49 ITRLDAAGRE

-64 QGDAWITAAGV
+64 QGDEWITAAGV

-83 AAFFGYSPSEAEQM
+83 AAFFGYSAREAEQM
-97 DPQHRTLLECA
+97 DPQHRALLECA

-115 GYAPRGRPMR
+115 GYAPRGQPMR

-139 RGSAGELGGA
+139 RDVAAGLAGA

-171 MTVQSAC
+171 MTVQTAC

-209 PQLAAHRNQEG
+209 PQLGAHRNQEG

-230 PFDVHAAG
+230 PFDVNAAG
-238 TVVGNG
+238 TAVGNG
-244 VGVLV
+244 VGMLV

-257 ADGDSIRALVLGT
+257 ADRDSIRAIVLGT

-277 AKTGFSAP
+277 AKTGFAAP

-290 TAVIREALSVAGV
+290 AAVIREALSVAGV
-303 SPSDVSYVEAHGTAT
+303 APSDVSYVEAHGTAT

-323 IEVAALKQAFQGAPE
+323 IEVAALKQVFQGVSP

-343 GAVKSNFGHL
+343 GGVKSNFGHL

-398 SARAWEGPLPLRAGV
+398 STREWVGPLPLRAGV

-427 QEAPVLPDTD
+427 QEAPALPETD

-451 TQGALERMTT
+451 TEGALDRMTA
-461 ALAERLREHAAS
+461 ALAERVQGAS
-473 GGTVEAASRAEAGAT
+473 G
-488 KGLALV
+488 
-494 DEDSASREP
+494 P
-503 SASGASLAD
+503 WLAD
-512 AAHTLQVGRA
+512 VAHTLQVGRA

-533 HGEDVAALLD
+533 
-543 GQSPPGEDA
+543 QGEDA
-552 ASRIRT
+552 AAVLEGRSSSGEDSPPRMRT

-583 EAFLREPAFRKAID
+583 EAFLREPAFRAAID
-597 TCAEWLRGPLGADL
+597 GCAEWLRGPMGADL
-611 RDVLFAGPER
+611 RDILFAGPER

-692 MEAMPLGGMVS
+692 MEAMPPGGMLS
-703 VLASVEQVTA
+703 VLAPVELVSE
-713 LVGTA
+713 LVGPA

-738 LEAAERA
+738 LEAAEQA

-758 ARAAHSSMMEPYLEG
+758 ARAAHSSMMEPSLEG

-795 GRWLQE
+795 GRWLQD

-857 PVLATLPTKGDAPG
+857 PVLATLSTKGDAPG

-884 VDVDWERIRDGERR
+884 VDVDWEHLRDGERR

-904 TYSFDHE
+904 TYSFDRE

-918 APGPVA
+918 APSPVT

-929 ARAKAIVPPK
+929 AKAKATGPSK
-939 PKGRA
+939 PKERA
-944 VRRGERVAPRDA
+944 PRRGERVAPRDA
-956 TERTLVECFQTLF
+956 TEQSLAECFQTLF
-969 RLDDVGIHDDFFA
+969 RLDDVSIHDDFFA

-1015 VELLARKLGGK
+1015 VELLARKLGGR
-1026 EEARAL
+1026 EDAQFL

-1056 QAVFYRDLARA
+1056 QSVFYRDLARA
-1067 IDADR
+1067 IDASR

-1101 GVRALQP
+1101 GLRALQP
-1108 TGPYLLVGASFGGAV
+1108 VGPYLLVGASFGGAV
-1123 AYEMARRLTAEGQAV
+1123 VYEMARRLAAEGHAV

-1145 TPGPGDIAHAQ
+1145 TPGPGDIARARAGEVGLAQ
-1156 AGGVGIEQGPAF
+1156 EQVLA
-1168 TDPEQQRRYVCVW
+1168 DPEQQRRYVRVW
-1181 EANMNALREYPM
+1181 EANMTALRDYPM

-1205 ASTVI
+1205 AATVI

-1227 LRVESV
+1227 VRVETV

-1241 TGENAEGLGA
+1241 TGGNAEGLGA

>member
-1 MDDANE
+1 
-7 AGAATGEQ
+7 
-15 DAPMAVAVVGLALRF
+15 
-30 PGAEDARQYWRN
+30 
-42 LVGGVDS
+42 
-49 ITRLDAAGRA
+49 
-59 RLGLP
+59 
-64 QGDAWITAAGV
+64 
-75 LEEAEGFD
+75 
-83 AAFFGYSPSEAEQM
+83 
-97 DPQHRTLLECA
+97 
-108 WAAMESA
+108 
-115 GYAPRGRPMR
+115 
-125 AAVYAGAG
+125 
-133 FTTYGG
+133 
-139 RGSAGELGGA
+139 

-171 MTVQSAC
+171 MTVQTAC

-209 PQLAAHRNQEG
+209 PQLGAHRNQDG

-230 PFDVHAAG
+230 PFDVNAAG
-238 TVVGNG
+238 TAVGNG

-257 ADGDSIRALVLGT
+257 ADGDSIRAIVLGT

-277 AKTGFSAP
+277 AKTGFAAP

-290 TAVIREALSVAGV
+290 TAVIREALSVADV

-323 IEVAALKQAFQGAPE
+323 IEVAALKQAFQEAPP

-367 SMEHRTLPPTLNFT
+367 SMEHRTLPPTLHFT

-427 QEAPVLPDTD
+427 QEAPPLPEAV
-437 APRRGEEVLLLSAK
+437 APRRAEEVLLLSAK
-451 TQGALERMTT
+451 TEGALERMTS
-461 ALAERLREHAAS
+461 ALAERLREHAAP
-473 GGTVEAASRAEAGAT
+473 GGTVTAASRAESDAVKRQMA
-488 KGLALV
+488 V
-494 DEDSASREP
+494 DDGSVSGERA
-503 SASGASLAD
+503 AQGASDVWLAD
-512 AAHTLQVGRA
+512 VAHTLQVGRA

-533 HGEDVAALLD
+533 
-543 GQSPPGEDA
+543 QGEDA
-552 ASRIRT
+552 AALLEGKPAAGEDASSRIRT
-558 VFDEG
+558 AFDEG

-583 EAFLREPAFRKAID
+583 EAFLREPAFRAAID

-611 RDVLFAGPER
+611 REVLFAGPER

-703 VLASVEQVTA
+703 VLAPVAQVTE
-713 LVGTA
+713 LVGPA

-738 LEAAERA
+738 LEAAEQA

-826 LLESGDRALIEVG
+826 LLESGDRALIEAG

-857 PVLATLPTKGDAPG
+857 PVLATLPTKGDAPA
-871 SALSALGEAWAAG
+871 SALAALGEAWAAG

-904 TYSFDHE
+904 TYSFDRE

-918 APGPVA
+918 EQAPVA
-924 RDAMA
+924 REAMS
-929 ARAKAIVPPK
+929 ARAKATVPPK
-939 PKGRA
+939 PSPKGRA
-944 VRRGERVAPRDA
+944 PRRGERVAPRDA
-956 TERTLVECFQTLF
+956 TEQTLVECFQTLF
-969 RLDDVGIHDDFFA
+969 RLDDVGVHDDFFA

-1015 VELLARKLGGK
+1015 VELLARKLGGR
-1026 EEARAL
+1026 ENAPSL
-1032 PPGMALLQQGT
+1032 PPGVALLQQGT

-1067 IDADR
+1067 IDAGR

-1082 EPDGPL
+1082 EPEGPL
-1088 HTSVDEMATAYLE
+1088 HTSVDAMATAYLE

-1123 AYEMARRLTAEGQAV
+1123 VYEMARRLTAAGHAV

-1145 TPGPGDIAHAQ
+1145 TPGPGDIAQ
-1156 AGGVGIEQGPAF
+1156 A
-1168 TDPEQQRRYVCVW
+1168 
-1181 EANMNALREYPM
+1181 
-1193 PRFEGG
+1193 
-1199 TLQFFR
+1199 R
-1205 ASTVI
+1205 A
-1210 EHMPKHV
+1210 
-1217 ELEWLDSGAV
+1217 G
-1227 LRVESV
+1227 
-1233 PGDHQSML
+1233 
-1241 TGENAEGLGA
+1241 
-1251 KLAAFLP
+1251 

>member
-7 AGAATGEQ
+7 AGAAAGGE

-30 PGAEDARQYWRN
+30 PGAEDARQFWRN

-49 ITRLDAAGRA
+49 ITRLDAAGRE

-64 QGDAWITAAGV
+64 QGDEWITAAGV

-83 AAFFGYSPSEAEQM
+83 AAFFGYSAREAEQM
-97 DPQHRTLLECA
+97 DPQHRALLECA

-115 GYAPRGRPMR
+115 GYAPRGQPMR

-139 RGSAGELGGA
+139 RDVAAGLAGA

-171 MTVQSAC
+171 MTVQTAC

-209 PQLAAHRNQEG
+209 PQLGAHRNQEG

-230 PFDVHAAG
+230 PFDVNAAG
-238 TVVGNG
+238 TAVGNG

-249 LKRLADAV
+249 LKRLADTV
-257 ADGDSIRALVLGT
+257 ADRDSIRAIVLGT

-277 AKTGFSAP
+277 AKTGFAAP

-290 TAVIREALSVAGV
+290 VAVIREALSVAGV
-303 SPSDVSYVEAHGTAT
+303 APSDVSYVEAHGTAT

-323 IEVAALKQAFQGAPE
+323 IEVAALKQVFQGVSP

-343 GAVKSNFGHL
+343 GGVKSNFGHL

-367 SMEHRTLPPTLNFT
+367 SMEHRTLPPTLHFT

-398 SARAWEGPLPLRAGV
+398 STRAWDGPLPLRAGV

-427 QEAPVLPDTD
+427 QEAPALPETD

-451 TQGALERMTT
+451 TEGALERMTS
-461 ALAERLREHAAS
+461 ALAERVQ
-473 GGTVEAASRAEAGAT
+473 G
-488 KGLALV
+488 
-494 DEDSASREP
+494 
-503 SASGASLAD
+503 ASGAWLAD
-512 AAHTLQVGRA
+512 VAHTLQVGRA

-533 HGEDVAALLD
+533 
-543 GQSPPGEDA
+543 QGEDA
-552 ASRIRT
+552 AAVLEGRSSAGEDATPRIRT

-583 EAFLREPAFRKAID
+583 EAFLREPAFRAAIER
-597 TCAEWLRGPLGADL
+597 CSEWLRGPMGADL
-611 RDVLFAGPER
+611 RDILFAGPER

-692 MEAMPLGGMVS
+692 MEAMPPGGMVS
-703 VLASVEQVTA
+703 VLAPVEQVSE
-713 LVGTA
+713 LMGPA

-738 LEAAERA
+738 LEAAEQA

-884 VDVDWERIRDGERR
+884 VDVDWEHLRDGERR

-904 TYSFDHE
+904 TYSFDRE
-911 HYSLDDA
+911 HYSLDDV
-918 APGPVA
+918 APSPVT

-929 ARAKAIVPPK
+929 AKAKATGASK
-939 PKGRA
+939 PKERA
-944 VRRGERVAPRDA
+944 PRRGERVAPRDA
-956 TERTLVECFQTLF
+956 TEQSLVECFQTLF

-1015 VELLARKLGGK
+1015 VELLARKLGGR
-1026 EEARAL
+1026 EEGRSL
-1032 PPGMALLQQGT
+1032 PPGVALLQQGT

-1067 IDADR
+1067 IDAGR

-1101 GVRALQP
+1101 GLRALQP
-1108 TGPYLLVGASFGGAV
+1108 AGPYLLVGASFGGAV
-1123 AYEMARRLTAEGQAV
+1123 VYEMARRLTAEGHAV

-1145 TPGPGDIAHAQ
+1145 TPGPGDIARARAGEVGFAQ
-1156 AGGVGIEQGPAF
+1156 EQVLA
-1168 TDPEQQRRYVCVW
+1168 DPEQQRRYVRVW
-1181 EANMNALREYPM
+1181 EANMTALRDYPM

-1205 ASTVI
+1205 AATVI
-1210 EHMPKHV
+1210 EYMPKHV

-1227 LRVESV
+1227 LRVETV

-1241 TGENAEGLGA
+1241 TGGNAEGLGA